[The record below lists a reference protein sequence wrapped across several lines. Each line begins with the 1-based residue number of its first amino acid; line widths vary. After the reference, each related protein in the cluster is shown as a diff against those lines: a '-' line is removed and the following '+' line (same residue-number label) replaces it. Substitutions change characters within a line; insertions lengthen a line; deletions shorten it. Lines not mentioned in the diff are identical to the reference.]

1 MGAGYDPGKGLNS
14 HCSFSSPLEWDSVPS
29 PGVFLWVG
37 GGVSQRPEKGSLFPP
52 L

>member
-1 MGAGYDPGKGLNS
+1 MTLGKGLNS

-29 PGVFLWVG
+29 PGVSLWLEEGVG
-37 GGVSQRPEKGSLFPP
+37 QRPAKGNLFPP